1 MRIKDSAQVGFYKH
15 LKKMDFE
22 GKKSCSH
29 NIKDAEGSLFRD
41 KGLIRDRWVQWLST
55 LLNAKSPALDRNIV
69 EELKVRPPCTPLD
82 DLPSM
87 FDVEEPIKRMSNR
100 KAVGPVEPP
109 AELLKLALD
118 EDRDGNR
125 GILEQFHAIVV
136 VIWRGGG
143 VPQEWKDATI
153 IVLHKKDRTACGNH
167 RSISLV
173 ARAGE
178 VLPKVITTEQL
189 LRTGG

>member
-100 KAVGPVEPP
+100 KAVGPNEPP
-109 AELLKLALD
+109 AKLL
-118 EDRDGNR
+118 EFICNR
-125 GILEQFHAIVV
+125 ILERFHANLIA
-136 VIWRGGG
+136 IWRGCG
-143 VPQEWKDATI
+143 VPQGWKDATT
-153 IVLHKKDRTACGNH
+153 IVLHKKGPGR
-167 RSISLV
+167 LW
-173 ARAGE
+173 
-178 VLPKVITTEQL
+178 
-189 LRTGG
+189 